1 MTIEI
6 GITNAETQESIVR
19 EATEAEL
26 DELKETQDKMLAD
39 RAVREQKKQE
49 KLALL
54 NRLGITEEEAA
65 LLFS

>member
-19 EATEAEL
+19 EATKAEL